1 MVLFD
6 VPDVKSREKAV
17 GLCDTQFDRTSLE
30 EANGSR
36 MVLRPTG
43 ISQQRTPRTVARRIR
58 SSVLTPVVSMK
69 HSQSK
74 W

>member
-36 MVLRPTG
+36 MVLEGR
-43 ISQQRTPRTVARRIR
+43 
-58 SSVLTPVVSMK
+58 LVS
-69 HSQSK
+69 HNREHQEL
-74 W
+74 